1 MGFLDDI
8 IGKVTGGGTSGSLSA
23 LAPAVLDMLENHR
36 GGLGGLVNSFQSQG
50 LGHIISS
57 WIGTGQNLPISADQ
71 LQNVLGSDTL
81 HHLATRSG
89 IPPDQIG
96 DSLSELLP
104 HMVDSMTPDGRIPN
118 SQ

>member
-8 IGKVTGGGTSGSLSA
+8 IGKVTGGGTSGCLSA
-23 LAPAVLDMLENHR
+23 LAPAVFDMLQNHP
-36 GGLGGLVNSFQSQG
+36 GGLSGLASSFESQG

-57 WIGTGQNLPISADQ
+57 WIGSGQNLPISTDQ
-71 LQNVLGSDTL
+71 LQSVLGSDTL
-81 HHLATRSG
+81 KNLAQRAG

-96 DSLSELLP
+96 DSLSQILP
-104 HMVDSMTPDGRIPN
+104 HMVDSMTPDGKIPN